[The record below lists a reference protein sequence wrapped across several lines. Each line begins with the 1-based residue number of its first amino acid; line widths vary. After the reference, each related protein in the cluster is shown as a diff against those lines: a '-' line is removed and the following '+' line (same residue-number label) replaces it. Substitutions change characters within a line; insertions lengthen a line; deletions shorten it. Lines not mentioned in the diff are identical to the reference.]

1 MDYKRTI
8 PGVRKPCCFYQANG
22 QIFIPELDKRVTILD
37 DKDAIVALL
46 GDGAGVKEGIDMH
59 PEVFATPHAVTVAS
73 NGDLYVTEWLPNA
86 RVRKF
91 KHTPTSV

>member
-1 MDYKRTI
+1 MRVPFELSAYSS
-8 PGVRKPCCFYQANG
+8 NG
-22 QIFIPELDKRVTILD
+22 QIFIPELDKRVTIID
-37 DKDAIVALL
+37 DKDAVVAQL
-46 GDGAGVKEGIDMH
+46 GDGVAVKPAELDKH

-91 KHTPTSV
+91 KHTPTTV